1 LERLTSETGG
11 HVEYPLNKDLYK
23 DVSGYISVP
32 KDAGNY
38 VYEAG
43 TGGYAAEIS
52 GAITHAILGVVG
64 DISTQYILRYVPEV
78 SADAKTKT
86 YRHIKVQIPSVPGVV
101 IRARDGYYP
110 ASISSLPANPR

>member
-1 LERLTSETGG
+1 
-11 HVEYPLNKDLYK
+11 LNKDLYK

-52 GAITHAILGVVG
+52 GAITSAIVGIAG
-64 DISTQYILRYVPEV
+64 DITTQYILRYVPEY
-78 SADAKTKT
+78 SPDAKTKT
-86 YRHIKVQIPSVPGVV
+86 YHHIKVLIPTVPGVV

-110 ASISSLPANPR
+110 ASVPSQAPAQ